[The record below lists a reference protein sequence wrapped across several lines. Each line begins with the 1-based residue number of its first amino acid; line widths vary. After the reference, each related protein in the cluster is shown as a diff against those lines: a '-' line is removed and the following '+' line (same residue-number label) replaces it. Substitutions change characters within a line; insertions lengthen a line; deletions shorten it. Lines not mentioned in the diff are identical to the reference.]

1 MFLTVGRR
9 FHLFAV
15 ALLVLLTLLT
25 YVRGASNLFVAEDF
39 NNIMI
44 GRFTLPQMLDYSM
57 AATRLRP
64 IFYAFQ
70 WGVTHLFNL
79 NATGYHLV
87 ILGLHIATVLAL
99 YALVC
104 EIGGREMG
112 LVAAALFAVYPRH
125 HQPVLWYAANSIV
138 MVALLTLLA
147 VLAYLRW
154 RRTGRR
160 AWYGAALVAAALALL
175 TQEAAMLIPALIAVV
190 ELARLAR
197 ERNLRALRHP
207 RFYVALLPFAVL
219 IGTCLVL
226 NCAGARAFKLT
237 GGTNLSD
244 LAAMGMRSGEAYH
257 ITLGLD
263 TVKDTLAYL
272 TYWALPVIPLRSLD
286 PGALTAALALAVCGG
301 LLAVIIRGSWPARAG
316 VLWGGIALVPF
327 IVCVP
332 FGNADRYFYLASMGW
347 ALTAAALLLW
357 LGETAEKR
365 RPNAGRLVA
374 TVGTTAC
381 LLVFAGL
388 IQARIG
394 EWQAAGALAA
404 RIVQE
409 ADTLLTDVAPG
420 DTVVLA
426 GLPMT
431 YEQAYV
437 LGIGASP
444 AVRLHCDH
452 WPQGAKIYQTQHPD
466 VINYLVN
473 AAPAAQPLPGMHVL
487 VYHDDHLRECSD
499 AVSDLQALR
508 PESWY

>member
-1 MFLTVGRR
+1 
-9 FHLFAV
+9 
-15 ALLVLLTLLT
+15 
-25 YVRGASNLFVAEDF
+25 
-39 NNIMI
+39 
-44 GRFTLPQMLDYSM
+44 
-57 AATRLRP
+57 
-64 IFYAFQ
+64 
-70 WGVTHLFNL
+70 
-79 NATGYHLV
+79 
-87 ILGLHIATVLAL
+87 
-99 YALVC
+99 
-104 EIGGREMG
+104 
-112 LVAAALFAVYPRH
+112 
-125 HQPVLWYAANSIV
+125 
-138 MVALLTLLA
+138 
-147 VLAYLRW
+147 
-154 RRTGRR
+154 
-160 AWYGAALVAAALALL
+160 
-175 TQEAAMLIPALIAVV
+175 
-190 ELARLAR
+190 
-197 ERNLRALRHP
+197 
-207 RFYVALLPFAVL
+207 
-219 IGTCLVL
+219 
-226 NCAGARAFKLT
+226 
-237 GGTNLSD
+237 
-244 LAAMGMRSGEAYH
+244 
-257 ITLGLD
+257 
-263 TVKDTLAYL
+263 
-272 TYWALPVIPLRSLD
+272 
-286 PGALTAALALAVCGG
+286 
-301 LLAVIIRGSWPARAG
+301 
-316 VLWGGIALVPF
+316 
-327 IVCVP
+327 
-332 FGNADRYFYLASMGW
+332 MGW